1 MAMLRAAG
9 DVLIRAGESGK
20 RRGWVSREETQY
32 LAATPQ
38 GWFDGPTLGAFQD
51 ARRRCNSWIWR
62 EIVLEA
68 MSEMQK
74 FFAVWRQHVVQ
85 VEADVDAYVPGR
97 LGA

>member
-1 MAMLRAAG
+1 MLRAAG

-38 GWFDGPTLGAFQD
+38 GWFDGPTLGAFLD
-51 ARRRCNSWIWR
+51 ARRRCNSQIWR
-62 EIVLEA
+62 EIVLGG
-68 MSEMQK
+68 MDEMLK
-74 FFAVWRQHVVQ
+74 IFAVWRQHVVQ
-85 VEADVDAYVPGR
+85 VEADVDAYVPRR